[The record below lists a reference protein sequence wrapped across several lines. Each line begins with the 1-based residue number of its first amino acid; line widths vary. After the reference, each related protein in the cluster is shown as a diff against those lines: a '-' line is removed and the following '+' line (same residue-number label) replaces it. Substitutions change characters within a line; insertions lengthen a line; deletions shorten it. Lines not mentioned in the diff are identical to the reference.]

1 MTTTANNIKSIQELK
16 KEEQSKQTILF
27 NSCGL
32 FWAFSN
38 EQFQE
43 NKTPLQEGEKYVS
56 IGAGGYLPKS
66 KVEIFSAGMKE
77 ISKWYKSETQKNKA
91 VKVELIRYELS
102 NHEAYYT
109 GSIKDTLNAL
119 GKGFTA
125 KEVWAVYNKEY
136 SLQDL

>member
-1 MTTTANNIKSIQELK
+1 MTTINNNIKSIKELK

-32 FWAFSN
+32 FWAFSD
-38 EQFQE
+38 EQFQK

-109 GSIKDTLNAL
+109 GSIEDTLNAL

-125 KEVWAVYNKEY
+125 KEVWVVYNKEY

>member
-1 MTTTANNIKSIQELK
+1 MTTINNNIKSIQELK

-27 NSCGL
+27 NSCCL
-32 FWAFSN
+32 FWAFSD
-38 EQFQE
+38 EQFQK
-43 NKTPLQEGEKYVS
+43 NKTPLQEGEKYIS

-109 GSIKDTLNAL
+109 GSIEDTLNAL